1 MLSIVRE
8 VIAQL
13 SVAIAPTELARWSAD
28 SALCEVHSYASPL
41 SLLSG
46 TNDWMLANHLQSCA
60 PPSKLGGDALLVGTV
75 RSSAKYAS
83 YFSAVAKL

>member
-8 VIAQL
+8 TTVQL
-13 SVAIAPTELARWSAD
+13 MFAIAPTELARWIAD
-28 SALCEVHSYASPL
+28 SALCEVHLYASPL

-46 TNDWMLANHLQSCA
+46 TIDWMLANHGQSCA
-60 PPSKLGGDALLVGTV
+60 APSKLGGDAMLVGTA

-83 YFSAVAKL
+83 YFSAVD